1 MFIFARKDKEEPRAT
16 PLGTPEM
23 DIVLASTLDLSSK
36 MYEYDIENMSLSIVA
51 MPCKNLKKIN
61 NTREPIKGIRNNV
74 NDINKIIPKVEKTV
88 FLWNLKNLPNILPKG
103 IPAK

>member
-1 MFIFARKDKEEPRAT
+1 MN
-16 PLGTPEM
+16 M
-23 DIVLASTLDLSSK
+23 
-36 MYEYDIENMSLSIVA
+36 DIENMSLSIVA

-74 NDINKIIPKVEKTV
+74 NDINKIILNVEKTV
-88 FLWNLKNLPNILPKG
+88 FLWNLKNLPRILPKG